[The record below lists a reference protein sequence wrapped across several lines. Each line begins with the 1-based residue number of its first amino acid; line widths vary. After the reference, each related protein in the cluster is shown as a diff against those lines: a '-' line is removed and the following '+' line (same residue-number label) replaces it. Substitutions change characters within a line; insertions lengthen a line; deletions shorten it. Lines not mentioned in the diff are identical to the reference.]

1 MSTSSRTYRFRTPI
15 SEEDVR
21 KLRVGDIV
29 YLDGIL
35 VGARDAAHKKALSL
49 LERGEKLPIELEGLA
64 LYHVGPV
71 VRKRDTGE
79 WEVIAAGPTTSA
91 RMESVEA
98 DFIEKTRVRMVIGKG
113 GMGLR
118 TAEACKKYGAV
129 YAVFTG
135 GAAVLAASAIK
146 KVVDVYW
153 LEELGMA
160 EALWIFEVEN
170 FGPLTVV
177 IDSTGRNY
185 YSEVITRAKEAMES
199 ILVKEPWRED

>member
-1 MSTSSRTYRFRTPI
+1 MSTSSRTYRFKTPI

-21 KLRVGDIV
+21 RLRVGDIV

-146 KVVDVYW
+146 RVVDVYW

-160 EALWIFEVEN
+160 EALWVFEVEN